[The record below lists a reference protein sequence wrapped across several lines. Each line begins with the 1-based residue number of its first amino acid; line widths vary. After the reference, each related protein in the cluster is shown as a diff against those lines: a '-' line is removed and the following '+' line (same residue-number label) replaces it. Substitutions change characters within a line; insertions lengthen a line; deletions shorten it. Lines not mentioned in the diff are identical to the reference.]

1 MKIIEWK
8 GVKVTTYKEF
18 SKFSGINEDRLERFH
33 RANKYFFK
41 EGVDYFLLSYID
53 LKELKSIHPD
63 FVLPRARKLLL
74 VGFDILAYYLT
85 YSARDSSQEL
95 YEKLCKVFGKSPEYR
110 VLKFNSKEGSF
121 GEFLKNSLKG
131 ICKVETQVPVLD
143 YRVDFYL
150 PEVNLVIEFDERDH
164 EHGKRPKRDK
174 QREKEIQQY
183 LNCEIVRVKE
193 YEPYSTSLNRI
204 LKIIFNSLK

>member
-1 MKIIEWK
+1 MRVIEWK
-8 GVKVTTYKEF
+8 GVKVTTYKHF
-18 SKFSGINEDRLERFH
+18 SEFSGIEENRLKRFH
-33 RANKYFFK
+33 KTNKSFFQ
-41 EGVDYFLLSYID
+41 ENVDYFLLNLSE
-53 LKELKSIHPD
+53 LKELKTIYPG
-63 FVLPRARKLLL
+63 FVDPCTSKILLI
-74 VGFDILAYYLT
+74 GFDMLAYYLT
-85 YSARDSSQEL
+85 YSARESSQEL
-95 YEKLCKVFGKSPEYR
+95 YKKLCKAFGKSTEYR

-164 EHGKRPKRDK
+164 EYGKRLKRDK

-193 YEPYSTSLNRI
+193 HEPYSTSLNRI
-204 LKIIFNSLK
+204 LKVIFNSLK